1 MTDQPGS
8 ESTVE
13 STSKRATRA
22 AEEGHSA
29 CGCACPDRTA
39 TGRQPVQPDEAQ
51 EGGQRIEA
59 TTVRMTRSGSGRSRG
74 RDHHDPSGW
83 NRGGVCGG
91 HQASN
96 TAESARPRPDDIA
109 VRMGGIGI
117 ARGERVSVELGAIGL
132 AVGGDVSI
140 VQGAAR
146 AVVARDVQMKQTL
159 ASTVMAGSVTM
170 DRQSGAF
177 IVIARRVDGTVRAVL
192 DWRGALALGAAMGV
206 AIALLGRRKKT

>member
-13 STSKRATRA
+13 STSKRATRPRKKA
-22 AEEGHSA
+22 AA
-29 CGCACPDRTA
+29 PAATA
-39 TGRQPVQPDEAQ
+39 ARIELPPVVNPAQPDEAQ

-59 TTVRMTRSGSGRSRG
+59 TTVRMTRSGVAEVEAETITIRQ
-74 RDHHDPSGW
+74 
-83 NRGGVCGG
+83 GGIGAASAEDISIEYGG
-91 HQASN
+91 IGQAQ
-96 TAESARPRPDDIA
+96 ADDIA

-140 VQGAAR
+140 VQGAVR

-206 AIALLGRRKKT
+206 AIALLGRRTKS